1 MFIKV
6 LTSASQQHFIKG
18 NKQRQA
24 AWETLMCAAASG
36 SAKEQRQNYT
46 GRVCSIKSLFRRR
59 VQVHTLTYLTR
70 KLALLLMSAN
80 ELAATHETEL
90 LACGLLELNLSVARC
105 AMSTHPCSNSFSYK
119 L

>member
-1 MFIKV
+1 
-6 LTSASQQHFIKG
+6 
-18 NKQRQA
+18 
-24 AWETLMCAAASG
+24 MCAAASG

-90 LACGLLELNLSVARC
+90 LAWTFGTEPLSSEACNVNT
-105 AMSTHPCSNSFSYK
+105 SLFK
-119 L
+119 LI